1 MTSASPSKKS
11 RSTMS
16 SWVEVAADSDFPIQN
31 LPWGVVSRAGSDPFC
46 ATIIGEFVINLN
58 ALASAGHLP
67 SLGAANVGVFGESS
81 LNTFMGLGKAIWVG
95 VRGDLTSLLS
105 VDGANAAA
113 LRDDA
118 ALRAA
123 VLCPV
128 EECANLMPATIGDYT
143 DFYASREHA
152 TNVGTMFRGVE
163 NALQPNWTRLPVG
176 YHGELCSPCE
186 REREEEE
193 DGKGRSAVGGVWC
206 THNAAHR
213 TSGAVAARLR
223 SYSCFS
229 SRFCVA
235 AAAQRDCAASN
246 A

>member
-1 MTSASPSKKS
+1 
-11 RSTMS
+11 MS

-186 REREEEE
+186 RERERRRRT
-193 DGKGRSAVGGVWC
+193 GRAGRPLVVCGVRTMRHIAPAAPWRQGFAPTLASAHAFASLLR
-206 THNAAHR
+206 HNATALH
-213 TSGAVAARLR
+213 
-223 SYSCFS
+223 
-229 SRFCVA
+229 
-235 AAAQRDCAASN
+235 
-246 A
+246 